1 MNIQTQRITDT
12 ISNLFILWFFSRFIS
27 RSSISRWKQIVLIFH
42 LIQFSESMEID
53 LCAFLPHFECIRFD
67 NSVVCLSYVMVLSSV
82 TVTRQLW
89 GNWILCKWTIQQT
102 HSFIRCSTA
111 HHPLLVSLYV
121 FTFLLEFISNAYY
134 FAAKI
139 SLFNTSELL
148 MMQFN
153 LLLCCLYAE

>member
-1 MNIQTQRITDT
+1 MNIQTQKITDT
-12 ISNLFILWFFSRFIS
+12 IWNLFILEFFSRFIS

-53 LCAFLPHFECIRFD
+53 LCAFLPHFVCIRFH

-82 TVTRQLW
+82 TATRQLW

-102 HSFIRCSTA
+102 HSFIGWSTT
-111 HHPLLVSLYV
+111 HHPLVVSLCV
-121 FTFLLEFISNAYY
+121 FTFLLEFINNAHY

-139 SLFNTSELL
+139 SLFHTSD
-148 MMQFN
+148 
-153 LLLCCLYAE
+153 Y